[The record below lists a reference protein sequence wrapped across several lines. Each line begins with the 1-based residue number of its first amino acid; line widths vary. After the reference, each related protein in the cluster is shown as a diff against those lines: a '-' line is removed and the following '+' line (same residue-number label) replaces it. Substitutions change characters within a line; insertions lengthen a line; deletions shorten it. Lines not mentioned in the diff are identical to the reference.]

1 MTTRTINP
9 SQQILSDI
17 TVYQKYAKY
26 IPLLSRKENWEE
38 ICERN
43 KEMHIKKYP
52 NLKTEIEAVYRN
64 FVLPKK
70 VLPSMRS
77 LQFAGQPV
85 EINQSRQFNC
95 SYLPMDHP
103 VAFAEVMFLL
113 LGGTGVGYSV
123 QKQHIEKLPGIVGPK
138 KRPRRFLIG
147 DSIEGWADS
156 IKVLIKAYTQGK
168 SDPAFDFRDIRPKGA
183 RLITSGGKA
192 PGPDPLRIC
201 LDQIRSVLNDA
212 IGRKLTSLEVHD
224 INCFIADA
232 VLAGGI
238 RRAAMIALFSKDD
251 MDMLSAKSGA
261 WYELN
266 PQRGRA
272 NNSVALLRSETTKE
286 EFLDI
291 YKRIELSQAGEPGF
305 FWTDDL
311 DWGTNPCA
319 EISLRPCQFC
329 NLTEINAA
337 NIFSQEDYNARAK
350 AAAFLGTLQAGY
362 TDFHY
367 LRNVWQDTTESE
379 ALLGVSATGIAS
391 REFQSLDDSEAAR
404 VVLEEN
410 ERVANLI
417 GINKAARTTCIKPA
431 GTTSLVL
438 GTSSGVHA
446 WHDPYYIRRVR
457 VGKNEALYSYLIERF
472 PDLIEDCKFKP
483 HIEAV
488 MSFPQKAPEEAI
500 TRGENALEFLER
512 VKKVNQKWVHTGH
525 REGANRH
532 NVSCT
537 INIRDEEWVPVG
549 EWLWNN
555 RETYTGVSIIPYD
568 GGTYVQAPFE
578 SCTEEDYNRLNEY
591 FESIDLTEVIEEDD
605 NTNHSRDSVACA
617 GGMCAI

>member
-123 QKQHIEKLPGIVGPK
+123 QKQHIEKLPEIVGPK

-238 RRAAMIALFSKDD
+238 RRAAMISLFSKDD

-272 NNSVALLRSETTKE
+272 NNSVALLRSDTTKE

-391 REFQSLDDSEAAR
+391 HEFQSLDDAEAAR

-512 VKKVNQKWVHTGH
+512 VKKVNHKWVHTGH

-555 RETYTGVSIIPYD
+555 RETYTGVSILPYD

-578 SCTEEDYNRLNEY
+578 TCTEEDYNRLNGH